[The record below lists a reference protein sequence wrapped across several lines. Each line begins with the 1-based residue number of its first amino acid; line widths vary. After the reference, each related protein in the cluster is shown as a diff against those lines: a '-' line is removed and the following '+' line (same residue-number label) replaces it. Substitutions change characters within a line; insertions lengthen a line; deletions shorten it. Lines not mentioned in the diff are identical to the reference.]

1 MAYESTIGANASS
14 ITSAIEKKVLQC
26 YESLYMDIDD
36 GVFITNAPQ
45 DIKITDSDL
54 SGKTGVDSSNA
65 ATFISVGQFLGF
77 SAVQEEKLFTTSEVT
92 VSLSGLPSHELGTN
106 FISDILQYD
115 YVDKD
120 VRIYRT
126 FFDHDT
132 HIGSFLIFKG
142 RVDSPVI
149 QDDPAGTT
157 TLAATCSSH
166 WVDYERS
173 NGMITNDNR
182 HKEIYSGDKGFEFA
196 NIIVQDIQWKE

>member
-1 MAYESTIGANASS
+1 MATFPIIGSNSS
-14 ITSAIEKKVLQC
+14 SVTEAIGKKVLQC

-36 GVFITNAPQ
+36 GVFITNAPADVKLQ
-45 DIKITDSDL
+45 DPHFISL
-54 SGKTGVDSSNA
+54 SNILGQV
-65 ATFISVGQFLGF
+65 TFLSVGQFLGF

-115 YVDKD
+115 YIDKD

-157 TLAATCSSH
+157 TLATTCSSH

-173 NGMITNDNR
+173 TGLITNDNR

-196 NIIVQDIQWKE
+196 NKIVQDIQWKE

>member
-1 MAYESTIGANASS
+1 
-14 ITSAIEKKVLQC
+14 LQ
-26 YESLYMDIDD
+26 
-36 GVFITNAPQ
+36 F
-45 DIKITDSDL
+45 
-54 SGKTGVDSSNA
+54 
-65 ATFISVGQFLGF
+65 
-77 SAVQEEKLFTTSEVT
+77 
-92 VSLSGLPSHELGTN
+92 
-106 FISDILQYD
+106 D
-115 YVDKD
+115 YIDKD

-157 TLAATCSSH
+157 TLATTCSSH

-173 NGMITNDNR
+173 TGLITNDNR

-196 NIIVQDIQWKE
+196 NVVVQDIQWKE

>member
-1 MAYESTIGANASS
+1 MATFPIIDSNASS
-14 ITSAIEKKVLQC
+14 VTEAIGKKVLQC

-36 GVFITNAPQ
+36 GVFITNAPADVKLQ
-45 DIKITDSDL
+45 DPAFIT
-54 SGKTGVDSSNA
+54 GSNVLGQV
-65 ATFISVGQFLGF
+65 TFLSVGQFLGF

-92 VSLSGLPSHELGTN
+92 ISLSGLPSHELGTG
-106 FISDILQYD
+106 FISDILQFD
-115 YVDKD
+115 YIDKD

-157 TLAATCSSH
+157 TLATTCSSH

-173 NGMITNDNR
+173 TGLITNDNR

-196 NIIVQDIQWKE
+196 NVVVQDIQWKE